1 MTNDHSIEECMKP
14 VVFPSTLRSYTVSYV
29 SNYPKHDK
37 IPAII
42 LRGQWLEKAF
52 FPIGRKIE
60 VRVMDECI
68 VITAKNM
75 EPTLEDTMFRIQQ
88 LSERKQQQI
97 MEMIAMVETSKSTF
111 S

>member
-1 MTNDHSIEECMKP
+1 MAEMNRIEEWMKP

-29 SNYPKHDK
+29 STASKTDK
-37 IPAII
+37 TPAII

-52 FPIGRKIE
+52 FPAGRKIE

-68 VITAKNM
+68 VITAKTLK
-75 EPTLEDTMFRIQQ
+75 PTLEDTMFRIQQ

-97 MEMIAMVETSKSTF
+97 MEMIEMVESSKNTF
-111 S
+111 N

>member
-1 MTNDHSIEECMKP
+1 MTDNDCIEEWKKP
-14 VVFPSTLRSYTVSYV
+14 LVFPSTLRSYTVSYV
-29 SNYPKHDK
+29 TNYPKHDK
-37 IPAII
+37 LPAIM
-42 LRGQWLEKAF
+42 LRGQWLEKAG
-52 FPIGRKIE
+52 FPPGRKIE
-60 VRVMDECI
+60 LRVMEECI

-97 MEMIAMVETSKSTF
+97 MEMIALVENSKTTF

>member
-1 MTNDHSIEECMKP
+1 MANTDDIEELLKP

-29 SNYPKHDK
+29 STASKTDK
-37 IPAII
+37 TPAII
-42 LRGQWLEKAF
+42 LRGQWLEKAH
-52 FPIGRKIE
+52 FPAGRKIE

-68 VITAKNM
+68 VISAKNL

-97 MEMIAMVETSKSTF
+97 MEMIAMVENSKSTF

>member
-1 MTNDHSIEECMKP
+1 MTNIHSIEEFMKP
-14 VVFPSTLRSYTVSYV
+14 VVFPSTLRSYTVSSV
-29 SNYPKHDK
+29 SSASKKEK

-42 LRGQWLEKAF
+42 LRGEWLAKAY
-52 FPIGRKIE
+52 FPVGRKIE

-75 EPTLEDTMFRIQQ
+75 APTLEATLFRIQQ
-88 LSERKQQQI
+88 LSERKQKQI
-97 MEMIAMVETSKSTF
+97 LEMIAMVENSSSTF

>member
-1 MTNDHSIEECMKP
+1 MTNIHSIEEFMKP
-14 VVFPSTLRSYTVSYV
+14 VVFPSTLRSYTVSSV
-29 SNYPKHDK
+29 SSASKKEK

-42 LRGQWLEKAF
+42 LRGEWLAKAC

-75 EPTLEDTMFRIQQ
+75 EPTLEATLFRIQQ
-88 LSERKQQQI
+88 LSERKQKQI
-97 MEMIAMVETSKSTF
+97 LEMIAMVENSQSAF